1 MCGLAGAVFT
11 EGTLVGRRELIEE
24 MTDVLYHRGPDDKG
38 YFVSEKAILG
48 HRRLSIIDL
57 SSHARQPMFNEDST
71 LALVFNG
78 EIYNYKELSVHLKSK
93 GHIFRSNSDSEV
105 IVHLYEEH
113 GVHCTQYLEG
123 MFAFAIYDIR
133 TGALYL
139 ARDRVGE
146 KPLYY
151 FKDKDGFYFASEIKS
166 FFCLGRRSNK
176 VSQAGV
182 WSYFNYIQIP
192 APMTIFEGV
201 KKLNPAHWLFL
212 QQGEEEAIEP
222 YWHVDCTHKKYVLMP
237 EAKDE
242 LKCLLQ
248 DTMRKML
255 ASDVPVGIML
265 SGGVDSSLLLALAKE
280 MGGDVTTF
288 TVGNASSSVSD
299 HEYIRAQKVARMFN
313 VENHT
318 YDFGCA
324 DFQELV
330 TAASFCDEP
339 IGLLEIFYIF
349 GVFGKIKEHVKVVL
363 TGNGADEIFGGY
375 STYNA
380 VRKLDVCTKWL
391 SPVIRHNNGLCN
403 RIAASAFVRRNSM
416 VSTSLFS
423 HEFNQHRRDD
433 LIVNL
438 LKEAMSVVHYDNVF
452 DAKLFMD
459 LLVLCNH
466 GISAIPD
473 TAGMTNSI
481 ELRSPF
487 LHHKIIEF
495 AASLPSEL
503 KAKTISNPLH
513 NKYILKVLMQDYFQ
527 EEDIYIRKY
536 GFGFFIKTYELMKTK
551 WRSDVES
558 SIFDPLVRDSGIFN
572 MLQVKVL
579 WDRFLNGGLN
589 LSSSLLFAKYVMFCI
604 WYKYSYCTR
613 HKAPFVSV
621 K

>member
-1 MCGLAGAVFT
+1 MCGLVGAVFS
-11 EGTLVGRRELIEE
+11 EGSLAGRHELIEK
-24 MTDVLYHRGPDDKG
+24 MTDVLSHRGPDDKG
-38 YFVSEKAILG
+38 YYVGERVVLG

-57 SSHARQPMFNEDST
+57 SSHARQPMFNEDGT
-71 LALVFNG
+71 LALIFNG
-78 EIYNYKELSVHLKSK
+78 EIYNYKELRACLIAK
-93 GHIFRSNSDSEV
+93 GHAFKSNSDSEV

-113 GVHCTQYLEG
+113 GVNCAQYLEG
-123 MFAFAIYDIR
+123 MFAFAIYDINA
-133 TGALYL
+133 GALYL

-151 FKDKDGFYFASEIKS
+151 FEDKDGFYFASEIKS
-166 FFCLGRRSNK
+166 FFCLGRHSNEISR
-176 VSQAGV
+176 VGV
-182 WSYFNYIQIP
+182 WSYFNFIQIP
-192 APMTIFEGV
+192 APMTIFDGV
-201 KKLNPAHWLFL
+201 KKLNPAQWLFL
-212 QQGEEEAIEP
+212 TREGKVKTEL
-222 YWHVDCTHKKYVLMP
+222 YWHVDCTNKKYFSVM

-248 DTMRKML
+248 DSMKKML
-255 ASDVPVGIML
+255 VSDVPVGIML

-280 MGGDVTTF
+280 MGGDVTSF
-288 TVGNASSSVSD
+288 TVGNSSSLVRD
-299 HEYIRAQKVARMFN
+299 NEYIRAQKIARMFN

-330 TAASFCDEP
+330 QAAVLCDEP

-349 GVFGKIKEHVKVVL
+349 SVFGKVKEHAKVVL

-380 VRKLDVCTKWL
+380 VRMLDVL
-391 SPVIRHNNGLCN
+391 SSGFSPLIRHSNELGNG
-403 RIAASAFVRRNSM
+403 IAAFLFALRTSL
-416 VSTSLFS
+416 VSKSLFS
-423 HEFNQHRRDD
+423 KEFNEQRKND
-433 LIVNL
+433 LIITL
-438 LKEAMSVVHYDNVF
+438 LKDAMRVVHYDNVL

-459 LLVLCNH
+459 LLILCNH

-503 KAKTISNPLH
+503 KVRTISNPLY
-513 NKYILKVLMQDYFQ
+513 NKYILKVLMRDYFPD
-527 EEDIYIRKY
+527 EDVFIRKY
-536 GFGFFIKTYELMKTK
+536 GFGFFIKTYELMKTT
-551 WRSDVES
+551 WRNDVES
-558 SIFDPLVRDSGIFN
+558 SIFDPLVRDSGLFN
-572 MLQVKVL
+572 MVKVKVL
-579 WDRFLNGGLN
+579 WGRFLNGE
-589 LSSSLLFAKYVMFCI
+589 LSLHGRLMFAKYVMFCI
-604 WYKYSYCTR
+604 WYKHSYCIR
-613 HKAPFVSV
+613 HKSPFVII